1 MKKFRRVWR
10 KKVSIADLIV
20 LGGTAAVEKAAH
32 AAGVNI
38 KVPFLA
44 GRGDATQEQTDVYS
58 FEDLLPKHDGFRNW
72 VKEDY
77 SVQPEE
83 MLLDRAQLLGLT
95 APETDGSRRWYA
107 CAWHKLC
114 RYTRRCVDGS
124 RGCTQQ

>member
-1 MKKFRRVWR
+1 MVRQLLKKRR
-10 KKVSIADLIV
+10 
-20 LGGTAAVEKAAH
+20 H

-58 FEDLLPKHDGFRNW
+58 FEDLLPKHDGFRNS

-95 APETDGSRRWYA
+95 APEMTVSSRWYA
-107 CAWHKLC
+107 CTRHKLC
-114 RYTRRCVDGS
+114 RCTRRCVDGS
-124 RGCTQQ
+124 CGCTQQ